1 VHALAYPIGGIFH
14 VPHGLSN
21 ALVLPHV
28 MRFNTENC
36 GEAYAVLAT
45 DVFPDLAATPSDQ
58 RVNQF
63 IDRLEALSA
72 DLGLEQTL
80 REVGIGE
87 ADLATLASDAMKQT
101 RLLVNNPRE
110 VSETDALAIYK
121 AAF

>member
-1 VHALAYPIGGIFH
+1 
-14 VPHGLSN
+14 
-21 ALVLPHV
+21 VLPHV
-28 MRFNTENC
+28 MRFNAETC
-36 GEAYAVLAT
+36 DKAYAILAT
-45 DVFPDLAATPSDQ
+45 DVFPDLATAPVDQ

-87 ADLATLASDAMKQT
+87 SDLATLASDAMKQT